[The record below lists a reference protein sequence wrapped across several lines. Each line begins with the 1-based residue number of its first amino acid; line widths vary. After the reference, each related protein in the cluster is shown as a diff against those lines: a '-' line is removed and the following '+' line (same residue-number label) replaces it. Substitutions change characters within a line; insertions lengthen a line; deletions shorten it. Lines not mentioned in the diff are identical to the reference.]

1 MSSENKN
8 GAVKATRVPIVGN
21 LERGVDEIDKVLAS
35 GSTDVEIDFSA
46 CTFIAVDGLEWL
58 EELLLR
64 ADSQKRTV
72 TFVNV
77 SPPIYKV
84 FKISH
89 IESLMRAAGG
99 VARASMGPAC

>member
-1 MSSENKN
+1 MSSENKPA
-8 GAVKATRVPIVGN
+8 AVKATRVPIVGN

-35 GSTDVEIDFSA
+35 GNTDLEMDFAA
-46 CTFIAVDGLEWL
+46 CTFVAVDGLEWL

-64 ADSQKRTV
+64 ADSQKRIV
-72 TFVNV
+72 SFVNV
-77 SPPIYKV
+77 SPPLYKV

-99 VARASMGPAC
+99 AGRAHMGPAC